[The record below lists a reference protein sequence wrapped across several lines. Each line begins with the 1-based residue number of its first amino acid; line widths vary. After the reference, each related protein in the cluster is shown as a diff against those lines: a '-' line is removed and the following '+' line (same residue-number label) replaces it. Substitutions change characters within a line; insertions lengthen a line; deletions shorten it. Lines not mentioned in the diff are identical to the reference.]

1 VVIKSGIS
9 SFYYLQQRVLSM
21 PFSNSGLDANAVHGN
36 GPKWIG
42 SNGYELVLTLDPM
55 APEELLKFI
64 SCNHKGDC
72 SN

>member
-1 VVIKSGIS
+1 M
-9 SFYYLQQRVLSM
+9 LMQCMLM
-21 PFSNSGLDANAVHGN
+21 D
-36 GPKWIG
+36 PKWLWMDLG
-42 SNGYELVLTLDPM
+42 NNGYELVLTLDPM